1 MTVAQ
6 TVAPVKMGG
15 QPGPRLLDTTDLRSA
30 LAQDLDGYFEQL
42 VLCYQNQLYTFALRI
57 AGNPQDAEEIAQDA
71 FVRAYR
77 ALASY
82 SPEQVQT
89 LMLRAWLYQITL
101 NIFRNRVRGQRLKLV
116 PLDDLGA
123 NAPEPAADQQ
133 AEPEAIVARAE
144 REREL
149 SAVIARLPERYR
161 VALVLRHVAGFGYGE
176 LAALLNQPVGTV
188 KSNVHRGVELLR
200 KALDEPVEE
209 VRS

>member
-1 MTVAQ
+1 MDIRV
-6 TVAPVKMGG
+6 
-15 QPGPRLLDTTDLRSA
+15 A

-42 VLCYQNQLYTFALRI
+42 VLCYQNQLYAFALRI

-77 ALASY
+77 ALAGY
-82 SPEQVQT
+82 TVEQVQT

-101 NIFRNRVRGQRLKLV
+101 NVFRNRVRGKRLKLV
-116 PLDDLGA
+116 PLDELNTNAAEPRGGA
-123 NAPEPAADQQ
+123 QD
-133 AEPEAIVARAE
+133 EPEAIVARAE

-149 SAVIARLPERYR
+149 GAVIAKLPERYR
-161 VALVLRHVAGFGYGE
+161 VALVLRHVEGFGYGE
-176 LAALLNQPVGTV
+176 LATLLNQPVGTV

-200 KALDEPVEE
+200 KALDESVEE

>member
-6 TVAPVKMGG
+6 TVAPAKTVG
-15 QPGPRLLDTTDLRSA
+15 QPVQCFLDTPDLRSA
-30 LAQDLDGYFEQL
+30 LAHDLDGYFEQL
-42 VLCYQNQLYTFALRI
+42 VLCYQHQLYGFALRI

-77 ALASY
+77 ALAGY

-101 NIFRNRVRGQRLKLV
+101 NVFRNRVRGQRLKLV
-116 PLDDLGA
+116 PLDELGTTLT
-123 NAPEPAADQQ
+123 EPAADQQ

-149 SAVIARLPERYR
+149 SAVIAKLPERYR
-161 VALVLRHVAGFGYGE
+161 VALVLRHVEGFGYDE
-176 LAALLNQPVGTV
+176 LAALLHQPVGTV

-200 KALDEPVEE
+200 KALGESGEE
-209 VRS
+209 VRA